1 MLRQWT
7 YFFASDSSGIRQ
19 CLDQMTERVNG
30 DGGAIAIDSQGKL
43 SIDWN
48 SRRMSWAYAIIDL
61 DDDDKTITRKN
72 DSSIVKFTIH
82 FGCNPNEDF
91 TSEETLVIS

>member
-1 MLRQWT
+1 
-7 YFFASDSSGIRQ
+7 
-19 CLDQMTERVNG
+19 MTERVNG

-61 DDDDKTITRKN
+61 DNDKTTGKN
-72 DSSIVKFTIH
+72 DSSMELKFTIH

>member
-7 YFFASDSSGIRQ
+7 YLFASDSSGIRQ

-48 SRRMSWAYAIIDL
+48 SRRMSWAYAIID
-61 DDDDKTITRKN
+61 DKTTRKN
-72 DSSIVKFTIH
+72 DSSMEVKFTIH

-91 TSEETLVIS
+91 TSEETLLIS